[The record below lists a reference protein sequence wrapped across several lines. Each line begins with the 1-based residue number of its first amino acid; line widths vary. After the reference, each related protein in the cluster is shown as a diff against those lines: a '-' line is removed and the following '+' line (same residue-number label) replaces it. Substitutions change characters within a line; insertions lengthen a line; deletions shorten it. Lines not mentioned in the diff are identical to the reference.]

1 MRLFRYSRFILS
13 LGDSL
18 GRGMGLDYVRGTEA
32 AVWAEGKGEGGGGW
46 HEMDSMR

>member
-1 MRLFRYSRFILS
+1 MRLFHYLRFVLS

-32 AVWAEGKGEGGGGW
+32 AVWAEGKGGDGW
-46 HEMDSMR
+46 MDGCMRWTA